1 MASEVRVAE
10 QEAKASKRE
19 LHHFP
24 RLKTKGDRYG
34 NFFWQAGRLMA
45 RQGTAQTSLR
55 WRLAAPYRGVPA
67 PRHCH
72 ARNIKA
78 LCGSIPPL
86 GHSLPLTPSL
96 VRSLPFPFHCPLP
109 LPCQMLLA
117 VPLHN
122 ADFECMRCTI
132 VSMSRWGNLMYIRR
146 LSPVME
152 RGVGASEGMVY
163 APWRAGA
170 VRGTLVVP
178 IAVPSHTDL
187 KRTCQSFAHVVSAG

>member
-1 MASEVRVAE
+1 
-10 QEAKASKRE
+10 
-19 LHHFP
+19 
-24 RLKTKGDRYG
+24 
-34 NFFWQAGRLMA
+34 MA
-45 RQGTAQTSLR
+45 RQGTAQIFLR
-55 WRLAAPYRGVPA
+55 WRQAEPYRGAPA

-86 GHSLPLTPSL
+86 GHSLPLTPSS
-96 VRSLPFPFHCPLP
+96 VRPLPFPFHCPLP
-109 LPCQMLLA
+109 VPCQMLLA
-117 VPLHN
+117 VPFYN

-132 VSMSRWGNLMYIRR
+132 VSMSRWGIIMCIRR
-146 LSPVME
+146 LSPVVE
-152 RGVGASEGMVY
+152 RRVGASEGMVY

-187 KRTCQSFAHVVSAG
+187 KRTCQSFVLVDEAGLSTYRLAIVHAT